1 MIPCVSEAEL
11 LARCRAIEGFSF
23 AQLASALGLLV
34 PEHPL
39 QRKGWLGQAVERAL
53 GATAGNASAPDFSEL
68 GVELKTLPLNSLGKP
83 AESTF
88 VTHIPLLNIHEQ
100 TWETSQCLA
109 KLKRVLWLPIEGDKR
124 INFAHRRVGRAVLWS
139 PSPEDYAVL
148 SADWQH
154 LSSMV
159 SLGHL
164 EEITASMGDYLQ
176 IRPKAAHGQSLCY
189 GFDAEG
195 NKVLTLPR
203 GFYLRASFTN
213 TIF

>member
-68 GVELKTLPLNSLGKP
+68 GVELKTLPLNALGKP

-159 SLGHL
+159 SLGQL

>member
-1 MIPCVSEAEL
+1 MD
-11 LARCRAIEGFSF
+11 
-23 AQLASALGLLV
+23 
-34 PEHPL
+34 H
-39 QRKGWLGQAVERAL
+39 
-53 GATAGNASAPDFSEL
+53 
-68 GVELKTLPLNSLGKP
+68 LGKP